1 MLRENT
7 GSKGDLDTDKISRA
21 LLAWRNTPSKDLGVS
36 PAQILYG
43 RALRD
48 HLQIPKE
55 FLEQRKEWVTLKA
68 DREKALSTRYGK
80 IEEDLK
86 RHSNELKELPVGAIV
101 QVQNQ
106 KGKDP
111 LKWDKSGVVVESLG
125 NHQYTVKMDGS
136 GRVTLRNRK
145 ILRKIRPLVNS
156 YVSIDD
162 VLDKQ
167 SSAKKVVIDEPMVED
182 PGHAA
187 SEQVVQVQGG
197 ADDEAEQ
204 RRSTR
209 VKSSP
214 NYYESKW

>member
-1 MLRENT
+1 M
-7 GSKGDLDTDKISRA
+7 
-21 LLAWRNTPSKDLGVS
+21 V
-36 PAQILYG
+36 
-43 RALRD
+43 
-48 HLQIPKE
+48 
-55 FLEQRKEWVTLKA
+55 
-68 DREKALSTRYGK
+68 
-80 IEEDLK
+80 
-86 RHSNELKELPVGAIV
+86 
-101 QVQNQ
+101 
-106 KGKDP
+106 
-111 LKWDKSGVVVESLG
+111 
-125 NHQYTVKMDGS
+125 
-136 GRVTLRNRK
+136 RNRK
-145 ILRKIRPLVNS
+145 FLRKIRPLVNS